1 MRAVCRSLCCVME
14 AETAGMT
21 EAVLHHGDD
30 DAVGHLCGADH
41 RRDAG
46 AVQGPENVQV
56 EAHGGHQKLVAAEIP
71 HVESLPAAQV
81 IFRRQDGQ
89 QRVLRQREPV
99 HGHPVL
105 EAGKAH
111 VRLVLPDPA
120 VHLLHAAHLDIHR
133 QLRVDPAEL
142 LDHLRQPVHG
152 DAGIGGHPDGVLLV
166 GIDQGNLPVQGL
178 GSGQHLANQGIDA
191 LPRRSQPHTGPAPQ
205 QHRKADVPL
214 QTVHHVGH
222 AGLGIAQGLRRPGQ
236 ALVGVE
242 ADGAVAHGGE
252 HHRHGQLQLGRQIR
266 DQVPLGVPPDPL
278 RLFA

>member
-1 MRAVCRSLCCVME
+1 M
-14 AETAGMT
+14 
-21 EAVLHHGDD
+21 
-30 DAVGHLCGADH
+30 
-41 RRDAG
+41 
-46 AVQGPENVQV
+46 

-71 HVESLPAAQV
+71 HVEPLPAAQV
-81 IFRRQDGQ
+81 VLRRQDGQ
-89 QRVLRQREPV
+89 QRVLRQGEPV

-166 GIDQGNLPVQGL
+166 GIDQGDLPVQGL

-191 LPRRSQPHTGPAPQ
+191 LPRRGQPHTGPAPQ

-222 AGLGIAQGLRRPGQ
+222 AGLGIAQGLRRPG
-236 ALVGVE
+236 E
-242 ADGAVAHGGE
+242 AAVLHSRRQG
-252 HHRHGQLQLGRQIR
+252 LQFLRIH
-266 DQVPLGVPPDPL
+266 VHLPP
-278 RLFA
+278 